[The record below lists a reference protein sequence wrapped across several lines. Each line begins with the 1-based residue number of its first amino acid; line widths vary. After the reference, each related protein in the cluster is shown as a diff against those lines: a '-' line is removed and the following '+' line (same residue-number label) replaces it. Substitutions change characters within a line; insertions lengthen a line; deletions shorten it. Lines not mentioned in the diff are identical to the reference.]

1 MKYTSRGLKRRGDSD
16 KWHVTLSHKDPIT
29 GELVPSYHTVTAR
42 TEKQA
47 MKRRDELILD
57 LERKGGAYT
66 SKLTVAEF
74 LDKFIQYKQD
84 TMAVERSTVNGY
96 RKEARVIC
104 RYIGESWLADVDIPT
119 VNRWMAQMVGEGYA
133 PRTVAK
139 AFAMLRHVKEMTGQD
154 PDPRLLA
161 VVEADHGNPANLGP
175 IFAYLCTDEAKGI
188 SGEVFGFKS
197 SGKIDR
203 YAYPQPITHA
213 AREAGTGY
221 LWTVDELKDVFANTI
236 MGEGYESH
244 AAKRMWA

>member
-1 MKYTSRGLKRRGDSD
+1 MELQIKYTSRGLKRRGNSD
-16 KWHVTLSHKDPIT
+16 KWHVTLSHKDPLT

-74 LDKFIQYKQD
+74 IDKFIQYKQD

-104 RYIGESWLADVDIPT
+104 RYIGETRLADVDIPA
-119 VNRWMAQMVGEGYA
+119 VNRWMAQMVEEGYA

-139 AFAMLRHVKEMTGQD
+139 AFAMLR
-154 PDPRLLA
+154 
-161 VVEADHGNPANLGP
+161 
-175 IFAYLCTDEAKGI
+175 
-188 SGEVFGFKS
+188 
-197 SGKIDR
+197 
-203 YAYPQPITHA
+203 
-213 AREAGTGY
+213 
-221 LWTVDELKDVFANTI
+221 
-236 MGEGYESH
+236 
-244 AAKRMWA
+244 